1 LPEKLSAIDIFA
13 QQPADEKFL
22 NFFLCNLRLHNG
34 VDFCTGERGKHN
46 ERASAQS
53 GLSNCFNAQNIV
65 VIAFS
70 TARFIRRR
78 KKCEQNTMTKPMG
91 APMLFKREK
100 GLDNSTVS
108 LQISLSEGGASLVA
122 LALTTLQKRLYK
134 RTKSHRMV

>member
-1 LPEKLSAIDIFA
+1 
-13 QQPADEKFL
+13 
-22 NFFLCNLRLHNG
+22 
-34 VDFCTGERGKHN
+34 
-46 ERASAQS
+46 
-53 GLSNCFNAQNIV
+53 
-65 VIAFS
+65 
-70 TARFIRRR
+70 
-78 KKCEQNTMTKPMG
+78 MG